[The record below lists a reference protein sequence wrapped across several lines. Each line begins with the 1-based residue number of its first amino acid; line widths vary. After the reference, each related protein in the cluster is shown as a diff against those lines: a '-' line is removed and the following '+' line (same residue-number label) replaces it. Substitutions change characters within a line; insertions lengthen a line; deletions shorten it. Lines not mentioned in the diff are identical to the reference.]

1 MTFISYFTIY
11 ITVFMPHILSCK
23 QFWDPKYVAL
33 QFNVPTL
40 CGWVLAWWWLYVVET
55 SCQLTY
61 WQYIDVFW
69 LILIL
74 NNFRLGLGNT
84 INYFGRM

>member
-40 CGWVLAWWWLYVVET
+40 CGWVLAWWWLYV
-55 SCQLTY
+55 
-61 WQYIDVFW
+61 
-69 LILIL
+69 
-74 NNFRLGLGNT
+74 
-84 INYFGRM
+84 